1 MQLMQFCFYS
11 GEPFEETHE
20 NSLWRWTDAGRTAGL
35 TEVFHEALADL
46 KKYQGKPGSFFLYPK
61 YTPQM
66 KCPERAWKYVQENE
80 ELQELSDKYF
90 DTPALAEPDL
100 VSIPNP

>member
-1 MQLMQFCFYS
+1 
-11 GEPFEETHE
+11 
-20 NSLWRWTDAGRTAGL
+20 
-35 TEVFHEALADL
+35 
-46 KKYQGKPGSFFLYPK
+46 
-61 YTPQM
+61 M

>member
-1 MQLMQFCFYS
+1 
-11 GEPFEETHE
+11 
-20 NSLWRWTDAGRTAGL
+20 
-35 TEVFHEALADL
+35 
-46 KKYQGKPGSFFLYPK
+46 
-61 YTPQM
+61 M

-100 VSIPNP
+100 VSIPNPKKHPLCTDATQPFGIWCWTATMSNS